1 MSVTPDRDT
10 GATRRLSVIIAVT
23 LLALVAALSPSLS
36 TAQAAPESPMQPT
49 AAADPVNTLWA
60 ASGGNVGVC
69 ESPETA
75 ASLDTCFASPAGR
88 WRDNNVSAVATDGVN
103 VYFSGKGGGLS
114 CPLSGRG
121 TDCTRIMAGPWD
133 GSDVMALAASNGQLW
148 IGQKDGKIYRCPAN
162 LPYQAR
168 STKPD
173 ACVLLDDA
181 VNRPVS
187 SLLLA
192 NDTLY
197 AGLGTY
203 KKEALLWSCLPNSPN
218 RCQDLDRP
226 GNKTV
231 LSLAAGGGYLW
242 AGLDGG
248 GPLWRCDL
256 DKEGCDDWAQGGPI
270 ISVSYD
276 GRGTLYTFIET
287 ILSPSTYG
295 AVLACSTAEKNTC
308 STVLRNAYAPKM
320 VAAAADRVYASTC
333 DKRPLYVGSPPR
345 SLSVEAT
352 PYSQSTRDD
361 WCQALM
367 LHVPAEGPLG
377 VGGIDVRVKPGKQR
391 RPVHGRAYRRPAST
405 ARVTVDGRHGVSVT
419 RTIPLRN
426 GLPTV
431 ENFDLLDAGRYRV
444 TLRTAGVTRHRT
456 VWVRADRTG
465 AVTLRCPAH
474 G

>member
-1 MSVTPDRDT
+1 M
-10 GATRRLSVIIAVT
+10 
-23 LLALVAALSPSLS
+23 
-36 TAQAAPESPMQPT
+36 
-49 AAADPVNTLWA
+49 NTLWA

-69 ESPETA
+69 ESPESGTA
-75 ASLDTCFASPAGR
+75 LDTCFGAPAGR
-88 WRDNNVSAVATDGVN
+88 WRDNSVSAVATDGSN
-103 VYFSGKGGGLS
+103 VYFAGTGGGLS
-114 CPLSGRG
+114 CPVSGRG

-133 GSDVMALAASNGQLW
+133 GSHVMALAASNGQLW

-173 ACVLLDDA
+173 ECVLLDDA

-218 RCQDLDRP
+218 RCQDLDHP

-256 DKEGCDDWAQGGPI
+256 DKEGCDDWRQGGPI

-287 ILSPSTYG
+287 MLSLSTYG

-308 STVLRNAYAPKM
+308 STVLRNAYEPKM

-345 SLSVEAT
+345 SLSVEAP

-377 VGGIDVRVKPGKQR
+377 VGGIDVRVKPG
-391 RPVHGRAYRRPAST
+391 PVPGRAYRRASST

-419 RTIPLRN
+419 RTIRLRN
-426 GLPTV
+426 GLPTL
-431 ENFDLLDAGRYRV
+431 EQFDLLDPGRYRV

-456 VWVRADRTG
+456 VRVRAGQTG